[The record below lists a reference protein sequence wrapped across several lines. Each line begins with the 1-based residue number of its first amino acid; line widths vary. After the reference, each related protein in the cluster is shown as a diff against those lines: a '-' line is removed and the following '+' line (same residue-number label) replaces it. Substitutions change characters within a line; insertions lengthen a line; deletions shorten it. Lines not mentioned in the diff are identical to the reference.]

1 MVDDS
6 TLSGAP
12 IPPAG
17 GVGPEA
23 RTVDAG
29 RGASWWV
36 EAWRLFT
43 PRIGTW
49 LVIALILGAVVLV
62 AGLVGMIPVLGQLVA
77 LASEVLWPV
86 LIGGLMLGC
95 RAIDRGNP
103 LLVAHL
109 AAGFSQ
115 RTAALVTAGAIY
127 TGVLL
132 VISIAIV
139 AMMVAI
145 FGVAILGVLSGTAE
159 PAQTGVAF
167 SSAVVAVL
175 LGFLFFLLLLVP
187 LVMAIW
193 FAPALIMLGGM
204 DAITAMKA
212 SFAGCARNIVAFL
225 VYGVIFVVLA
235 IVASIPFGL
244 GWFVLAPVTIAS
256 IYASYCDIYEDRD
269 SA

>member
-1 MVDDS
+1 MVDDA
-6 TLSGAP
+6 TVSGAP

-17 GVGPEA
+17 SVGPEA
-23 RTVDAG
+23 RTLDAG

-49 LVIALILGAVVLV
+49 LIIALILGAVVLV
-62 AGLVGMIPVLGQLVA
+62 AGLVGMIPVLGQLAA

-103 LLVAHL
+103 LLVTHL

-115 RTAALVTAGAIY
+115 RTVPLVTAGAIY

-159 PAQTGVAF
+159 PSQTGVAF

-204 DAITAMKA
+204 DAIPAMKA
-212 SFAGCARNIVAFL
+212 SFAGCARNIVPFL
-225 VYGVIFVVLA
+225 VYGVIFIVLA

-269 SA
+269 A